1 MNHKRGKPKSA
12 RAGCRMC
19 KPNKLG
25 KGMENELGHRG
36 FGKLRKEASADDD
49 LRTGDAAAEN
59 GLGELW
65 DFVVENGE

>member
-1 MNHKRGKPKSA
+1 
-12 RAGCRMC
+12 
-19 KPNKLG
+19 
-25 KGMENELGHRG
+25 MENELGHRG